1 VFEFFFP
8 LHFSFFAAA
17 IILMSAVCAEV
28 FLCGKRNA
36 ICSTHIICSI
46 MRIFD
51 YFSAVDRNRDGIIEF
66 EDAFGHCFPYVSEPQ
81 RVTFL
86 KWLHPKKYDPVL
98 YDELEK
104 FAMKKASPG
113 KDFDAELSDTDNQC
127 KRILEERKK
136 AAEEA
141 LKNMEANG
149 SSDIKKKQEHEAEIE
164 RFHEL
169 SGIGKGFVSNF
180 TLAIILKDMNKDLT
194 SAAKTWLDQ
203 QTMISSG
210 KMKRSDPSLIPNTFS
225 ATIFVISS
233 AIQKLSRQKLH
244 ERPNPMDEVD
254 GHLFRGLANSK
265 AHGSGYC
272 EFGFLSSNKNEEVA
286 ANIAYESDPNAKS
299 ILVLHINAPI
309 GGFAC
314 IENYSQ

>member
-1 VFEFFFP
+1 
-8 LHFSFFAAA
+8 
-17 IILMSAVCAEV
+17 
-28 FLCGKRNA
+28 
-36 ICSTHIICSI
+36 
-46 MRIFD
+46 MRVVD

-66 EDAFGHCFPYVSEPQ
+66 EEAFGHCFPYVPEPQ

-86 KWLHPKKYDPVL
+86 KWLHPKKYDPDL

-113 KDFDAELSDTDNQC
+113 CLNPTPAKDFDTELSDMDKQC
-127 KRILEERKK
+127 KRIIEERKK
-136 AAEEA
+136 AAEKS

-149 SSDIKKKQEHEAEIE
+149 SSDIEKKQEHEAEIE

-169 SGIGKGFVSNF
+169 AGIGKGFVSNF
-180 TLAIILKDMNKDLT
+180 TLAIILKDMNKDFT

-203 QTMISSG
+203 QTIASG
-210 KMKRSDPSLIPNTFS
+210 GKKSDPSLIPNTFS

-233 AIQKLSRQKLH
+233 AIQKLSRQKLW
-244 ERPNPMDEVD
+244 PNPMDEVD
-254 GHLFRGLANSK
+254 GHLFRGLANLK

-272 EFGFLSSNKNEEVA
+272 EFGFLSSSKDESIA
-286 ANIAYESDPNAKS
+286 ASIAYESDPNAKG
-299 ILVLHINAPI
+299 ILVLQINAPI